1 MFCLGCRGDGSKIRL
16 RNLYSEEICAL
27 TTTIALVKIQLVC
40 VNPIVAVGVWVQPE
54 GSDGQ
59 P

>member
-1 MFCLGCRGDGSKIRL
+1 MFCLGCRGDGPKIR
-16 RNLYSEEICAL
+16 RNLYLEEICAL
-27 TTTIALVKIQLVC
+27 ITTIAIVKIQLVC